1 MKVAALLPLAAL
13 GSALV
18 IPDETVWNDVA
29 VQAESP
35 GPVPEPPHPD
45 YVKNVWDDT
54 YDEFEAVEFG
64 LRDAVQQSKNAIDNA
79 VAQWVDTDD
88 HMSDRI
94 RDIGSWLSHH
104 LQSQPPKPLFE
115 DGRPSRKHHP
125 NRPPP
130 PPEDFM
136 EAHDRP
142 FPPPPHKGD
151 HHQLSI
157 FEDDDLTPPPPPP
170 PPPHHRDGPPNP
182 DKHHKKNKKNK
193 KKGGKHGGHKKPH
206 EPSNKTIYELIAESK
221 YTTKLAKLINDEP
234 DLVQL
239 LNGTTANFTV
249 FAPTDKAF
257 DKIPKGHEP
266 SKEFIKKLLTY
277 HVSGEFYPAG
287 RVLKTYT
294 IPTLYSEPE
303 LGEEPQPQRLSLH
316 VGFKG
321 LTVNFYSRI
330 IAVDI
335 FGSNGVIHAID
346 SILLPPPEVTKI
358 ISLLPSEFSTLS
370 LGLTKTGLLEALN
383 ETVHLGGTFFAPSN
397 WAFKKLGPRINA
409 FLFSDYGEK
418 YLTAILKYHVVL
430 NQTLYSDAFYNTKP
444 VGDVEARRNYHFDL
458 PTLLDGRALA
468 VDVGRRGPFIDIKV
482 NGFSRVAV
490 KDGIAKDGVIQ
501 VLSSVLIPPKQ
512 GAEDEPERWMG
523 EQMSV
528 EEFKARLE
536 PYVKHEESAD
546 DDEWQEL

>member
-1 MKVAALLPLAAL
+1 MKVAGLLSLAAL

-18 IPDETVWNDVA
+18 IPDESVWNDV
-29 VQAESP
+29 VVEAEP
-35 GPVPEPPHPD
+35 PVPEPPHPD
-45 YVKNVWDDT
+45 SGHFKDQVKNVWDDT

-79 VAQWVDTDD
+79 VAKWVDTDD

-94 RDIGSWLSHH
+94 RDIGSCIL
-104 LQSQPPKPLFE
+104 
-115 DGRPSRKHHP
+115 
-125 NRPPP
+125 
-130 PPEDFM
+130 
-136 EAHDRP
+136 
-142 FPPPPHKGD
+142 
-151 HHQLSI
+151 
-157 FEDDDLTPPPPPP
+157 EDDDDVPL
-170 PPPHHRDGPPNP
+170 PPHHHDGPPNP
-182 DKHHKKNKKNK
+182 DKHHKKDK
-193 KKGGKHGGHKKPH
+193 KKGEKHGGHKKPH
-206 EPSNKTIYELIAESK
+206 EPSNKTVYELIAESK

-277 HVSGEFYPAG
+277 HVSGELYPAG

-294 IPTLYSEPE
+294 IPTLYNEPE

-316 VGFKG
+316 VGLKG

-383 ETVHLGGTFFAPSN
+383 ETAHLGGTFFAPSN

-418 YLTAILKYHVVL
+418 YLRAILKYHVVL

-444 VGDVEARRNYHFDL
+444 VGDIETRRIYHFDL
-458 PTLLDGRALA
+458 PTLLDDRALS
-468 VDVGRRGPFIDIKV
+468 VDVGRHGPFIEIRV
-482 NGFSRVAV
+482 NGFSRVAI

-501 VLSSVLIPPKQ
+501 VVSSVLIPPKQ
-512 GAEDEPERWMG
+512 GAEGEPESEHWMG
-523 EQMSV
+523 EEMSV
-528 EEFKARLE
+528 DEFKARLE
-536 PYVKHEESAD
+536 PYVEHEESVED
-546 DDEWQEL
+546 EEWQEL

>member
-1 MKVAALLPLAAL
+1 MKVAGLLPLAAL

-18 IPDETVWNDVA
+18 IPDESVWNDV
-29 VQAESP
+29 QAEP
-35 GPVPEPPHPD
+35 PVPEPPHLD
-45 YVKNVWDDT
+45 FEHLKEDVKNAWDDT
-54 YDEFEAVEFG
+54 YDAFEAVEFG

-104 LQSQPPKPLFE
+104 LQGQPPKPLFE
-115 DGRPSRKHHP
+115 EGRPPRKHHP

-130 PPEDFM
+130 PPEDLI
-136 EAHDRP
+136 EAHDCP

-151 HHQLSI
+151 HHQFSI
-157 FEDDDLTPPPPPP
+157 FEDDDVPSPPP
-170 PPPHHRDGPPNP
+170 PPPHHDGPPNP
-182 DKHHKKNKKNK
+182 DKHHEKNE

-206 EPSNKTIYELIAESK
+206 EPSNRTIYELIAESK

-294 IPTLYSEPE
+294 IPTLYNEPE
-303 LGEEPQPQRLSLH
+303 LGEEPQPQRLSLN

-383 ETVHLGGTFFAPSN
+383 ETAHLGGTFFAPSN

-444 VGDVEARRNYHFDL
+444 VGDIEARRNYHFDL
-458 PTLLDGRALA
+458 PTLLDDRALS
-468 VDVGRRGPFIDIKV
+468 VDVGRHGPFIEIKV

-501 VLSSVLIPPKQ
+501 VVSSVLIPPKQ
-512 GAEDEPERWMG
+512 GAEDEAEHWMG
-523 EQMSV
+523 EEMSV

-536 PYVKHEESAD
+536 PYVEHEESTD
-546 DDEWQEL
+546 GEEWQEL

>member
-1 MKVAALLPLAAL
+1 MKVAGLLPLAAL

-18 IPDETVWNDVA
+18 IPDESVWNDVA
-29 VQAESP
+29 VEAEP
-35 GPVPEPPHPD
+35 PVPEPPHLD
-45 YVKNVWDDT
+45 FKHLKGNVKNVWDDT

-104 LQSQPPKPLFE
+104 LQGQPPKPL
-115 DGRPSRKHHP
+115 
-125 NRPPP
+125 
-130 PPEDFM
+130 
-136 EAHDRP
+136 
-142 FPPPPHKGD
+142 
-151 HHQLSI
+151 I
-157 FEDDDLTPPPPPP
+157 FEDDDVPPP

-182 DKHHKKNKKNK
+182 DKHHKKNK

-277 HVSGEFYPAG
+277 HVSGDFYPAG

-294 IPTLYSEPE
+294 IPTLYNEPE

-383 ETVHLGGTFFAPSN
+383 ETAHLGGTFFAPSN

-444 VGDVEARRNYHFDL
+444 VGDIEARRSYHFDL
-458 PTLLDGRALA
+458 PTLLDDRALS
-468 VDVGRRGPFIDIKV
+468 VDVGRRGPFIEIKV

-501 VLSSVLIPPKQ
+501 VVSSVLIPPKQ
-512 GAEDEPERWMG
+512 GAEDEPEHWMG
-523 EQMSV
+523 EEMSV

-536 PYVKHEESAD
+536 PYVEHEEATD
-546 DDEWQEL
+546 GEEWQEL